1 MFDVVPCLSEC
12 VQQCAGMQSARD
24 GAGTCV
30 HASVGPDGSAVSVCA
45 SVSRV
50 CVGRASAIDHT
61 IGIGHTGH
69 GGADTDTI

>member
-24 GAGTCV
+24 GAGTWV
-30 HASVGPDGSAVSVCA
+30 HASVGPDGSAVSVH
-45 SVSRV
+45 VSRV

-61 IGIGHTGH
+61 IGIGHTGQ